1 MLLGVYNLHHSFRW
15 KWRCLEVVLVQLF
28 APEGALHYMVAIAGS
43 VEKRTRREDE
53 RLQSMRVFEGPKAR
67 VAVAGNQKLSFDL
80 TSVFAV

>member
-1 MLLGVYNLHHSFRW
+1 M
-15 KWRCLEVVLVQLF
+15 LVQFF

-53 RLQSMRVFEGPKAR
+53 RLQSMRVFEGLKAR